1 MSNTNDGGPAFPGTV
16 PMDTEKL
23 IERLDRVLRRPK
35 SEGVPVSIEMREE
48 TARAILTALRRLA
61 AAEKVVDIA
70 RMAAPQMYHCGLMVT
85 SEDLA
90 SALSAYDA
98 AKEPPCPSN

>member
-1 MSNTNDGGPAFPGTV
+1 MTNTNDGGPAFPGTA

-48 TARAILTALRRLA
+48 TARAILIALRRLA

-70 RMAAPQMYHCGLMVT
+70 RMAAPQMYRCGLMVT
-85 SEDLA
+85 SEDFVN
-90 SALSAYDA
+90 ALVAFDA
-98 AKEPPCPSN
+98 AKEPQ